1 MKEVDVIAD
10 KDKKATRVEKA
21 AARAE
26 KKARKKKE
34 KEKKKKE
41 RLPRGRTLSNV
52 IFALGQIWS
61 VSPGYFFIS

>member
-1 MKEVDVIAD
+1 MDVIAD
-10 KDKKATRVEKA
+10 KDKKAARAEKT

-26 KKARKKKE
+26 KKAQKKKE

-52 IFALGQIWS
+52 LFALGQI
-61 VSPGYFFIS
+61 